1 MGIDYCCGG
10 RVTLAEV
17 CRKRN
22 LDPAALLEQFRMDD
36 GSGAGYDLDPVA
48 LSLSELCDHIVDTHH
63 AYLRRELTGIA
74 SLLRKVVPAHGERHP
89 ELPRV
94 AQTFG
99 AFAAEMMTHLLK
111 EEQILFPLI
120 KQLEAGRRPPG
131 SPCGGVK
138 NPIAVM
144 EAEHDDAGKAMRLL
158 RELTGNYTPPADA
171 CTTYRALLR
180 ALGELEQDLHRHV
193 HKENNIL
200 FPRACEL
207 EERRAS
213 PVP

>member
-1 MGIDYCCGG
+1 
-10 RVTLAEV
+10 
-17 CRKRN
+17 
-22 LDPAALLEQFRMDD
+22 MDD
-36 GSGAGYDLDPVA
+36 GSGAGDDLDPVA

-74 SLLRKVVPAHGERHP
+74 SLLRKVVPTHGARHP

-99 AFAAEMMTHLLK
+99 AFAAEMRTHLLK

-120 KQLEAGRRPPG
+120 KQLEAGGRPPE
-131 SPCGGVK
+131 SLCGGVK

-144 EAEHDDAGKAMRLL
+144 EAEHDAAGKAMRLL

-180 ALGELEQDLHRHV
+180 ALGELE
-193 HKENNIL
+193 
-200 FPRACEL
+200 
-207 EERRAS
+207 
-213 PVP
+213 